1 MTEKCKYGNDGE
13 DRFTYL
19 LNKAQKAEDNEVK
32 AYRVL
37 IGAKQELD
45 AAQEKHSN
53 AQKAFTKASSLNAI
67 AYKEKYD
74 YLETIEPIK
83 RVVSDTL

>member
-19 LNKAQKAEDNEVK
+19 LNRAQKAEDTEVK
-32 AYRVL
+32 AYRAL
-37 IGAKQELD
+37 ISAKQELET
-45 AAQEKHSN
+45 AQMKHSSALN
-53 AQKAFTKASSLNAI
+53 LFHKSESLNAI

-74 YLETIEPIK
+74 YLVDIEPI
-83 RVVSDTL
+83 SDTL